1 MEDVK
6 LIYLF
11 NQYLRSFFSELD
23 PVLREIAMNKPDKAL
38 ILIEDTLVDRGSQ
51 LKRNTIKYYE

>member
-11 NQYLRSFFSELD
+11 NQYLLSFFSELD
-23 PVLREIAMNKPDKAL
+23 PALREIAMNKPDKAL
-38 ILIEDTLVDRGSQ
+38 ILIEDTLVGRGSQ
-51 LKRNTIKYYE
+51 LKRNTIRYYE